1 MKTLK
6 PIALHKIAQRFVDN
20 LRCALYTM
28 DGSVKQ
34 MPIFNADVE
43 DNIVRIYIYFD
54 EEVGGSLTQVELVD
68 KDGDVVA
75 VAEREFI
82 KPQEMGLYVAFKYKF
97 TEEEVENVEGV

>member
-6 PIALHKIAQRFVDN
+6 PIALNKIAQRFADS
-20 LRCALYTM
+20 LSHALYTM

-34 MPIFNADVE
+34 TPIFNADVE
-43 DNIVRIYIYFD
+43 DNIVRVYISFD
-54 EEVGGSLTQVELVD
+54 EEVGGSLSQVELVD
-68 KDGDVVA
+68 RSGDVVA

-97 TEEEVENVEGV
+97 TEEEVENVEAL